1 MHSPAQAAQKPAR
14 LVVQAFWLTFSKITA
29 ALVNIVVPIFL
40 ARVMSQTEYGVY
52 KQVFLFAG
60 TAVAM
65 SALGVGTSAF
75 YFLPRR
81 PDKSRAIVLNIMLY
95 NSIVGAIPLI
105 VLLVYPNILTDIFN
119 VPSVQ
124 KYSIALGV
132 LIIFQAIACISPP
145 DPFGAAGREEFHFLI
160 VGSQV
165 SRGMIFGL
173 AAILM
178 PNVRSI
184 VNAAIVHQLV
194 QTALL
199 IWYLHKNFG
208 RFWTRFDRPFFFE
221 QVKYAIPIGVF
232 GILGTLRRDLHNYF
246 VSAAFSPAQFAI
258 YAVGSM
264 QTPFVPVIVESV
276 TTVMVVRVSELQH
289 QGRHREVVELTA
301 RAINRL
307 AAILFPLVAL
317 LFVTRRDLIVL
328 IYKRTYE
335 QSSDIYAVNLL
346 LLGVAVFSLDP
357 IIQAYREIR
366 GSMLAIQVSVLVVMS
381 VFLYFAIN
389 QLGMIGAIAVAVA
402 ANFVERIAV
411 MCAAARTVGATI
423 RDLALL
429 KDIAKVT
436 SACVAIVIPASMVRD
451 MIHPD
456 LILQRLAVGSAC
468 AVILYTLV
476 VRVFRLPGT
485 RC

>member
-1 MHSPAQAAQKPAR
+1 M
-14 LVVQAFWLTFSKITA
+14 
-29 ALVNIVVPIFL
+29 
-40 ARVMSQTEYGVY
+40 
-52 KQVFLFAG
+52 
-60 TAVAM
+60 
-65 SALGVGTSAF
+65 
-75 YFLPRR
+75 
-81 PDKSRAIVLNIMLY
+81 
-95 NSIVGAIPLI
+95 
-105 VLLVYPNILTDIFN
+105 
-119 VPSVQ
+119 
-124 KYSIALGV
+124 
-132 LIIFQAIACISPP
+132 
-145 DPFGAAGREEFHFLI
+145 
-160 VGSQV
+160 
-165 SRGMIFGL
+165 
-173 AAILM
+173 
-178 PNVRSI
+178 
-184 VNAAIVHQLV
+184 
-194 QTALL
+194 
-199 IWYLHKNFG
+199 
-208 RFWTRFDRPFFFE
+208 
-221 QVKYAIPIGVF
+221 
-232 GILGTLRRDLHNYF
+232 
-246 VSAAFSPAQFAI
+246 
-258 YAVGSM
+258 
-264 QTPFVPVIVESV
+264 PVIVESV

-436 SACVAIVIPASMVRD
+436 LACVAIVIPASMVRD

-476 VRVFRLPGT
+476 VRVFRLPGYEVLT
-485 RC
+485 KDWIVHILQTGATKIKRFRPAR